1 MTEIDMK
8 ERTVPAGATPAPEAG
23 FTLIEAL
30 AAIVILVFGLMGITN
45 LLLVAANS
53 NTTANQGTAAATVA
67 SQVLENIKA
76 VPYTAL
82 NVNGSGVTVTA
93 DQGGGGPCF
102 GTGAVLFSDPATNNN
117 CDAAIQGVGNIH
129 ARWVVTALAG
139 NNQVRF
145 VQVRAEATGVLGA
158 ARTRAEF
165 TTFRSCTSTTL
176 GCPAP

>member
-1 MTEIDMK
+1 MK
-8 ERTVPAGATPAPEAG
+8 ERTSPAAAARAPQAG

-53 NTTANQGTAAATVA
+53 NTAANAGTAAATVA
-67 SQVLENIKA
+67 SQVLENLKA

-82 NVNGSGVTVTA
+82 NAGGDVSA
-93 DQGGGGPCF
+93 DTGGGGPCF
-102 GTGAVLFSDPATNNN
+102 GTGAVLFGSPGTNNN
-117 CDAAIQGVGNIH
+117 CDAAIQGVGTIH
-129 ARWVVTALAG
+129 ARWAVTGIAG